1 MHRRDFVKLGSA
13 IAATTATQMNVYG
26 NEILPS
32 PNQDTSKTVDFI
44 HDGAP
49 LTPREYGELLMRLA
63 DEGKIKPDNY
73 SNGGVVEELENKFA
87 TLLGKESAIFVPT
100 GTLANHLAIRRL
112 AKNNRRVIIQE
123 QSHFYLDSGDCAQ
136 TLSGLNMI
144 PVGDNATEF
153 SLQEVIDIVEKS
165 KKGRVETNVGVIAIE
180 TPVRRQ
186 NDKMF
191 KYENIKAISD
201 YAKANGIKTHVDG
214 ARLFVQCAHTNVDP
228 TKYGEMF
235 DTTFISTWKCFGAA
249 AGAVI
254 CASKEF
260 TTNMYHE
267 RRMFGSGVPASW
279 PYAAVTLHFAD
290 GFIDGYKSAWKKA
303 ETFFSEI
310 EKNDKMKITQFD
322 GGSHIVRLD
331 IKNTN
336 LTKFAASLAKK
347 NVKIA
352 APIDDK
358 GFLLRVNPTLNRT
371 TPQNLAGMFIE
382 SLKDS
387 AV

>member
-1 MHRRDFVKLGSA
+1 
-13 IAATTATQMNVYG
+13 
-26 NEILPS
+26 
-32 PNQDTSKTVDFI
+32 
-44 HDGAP
+44 
-49 LTPREYGELLMRLA
+49 
-63 DEGKIKPDNY
+63 
-73 SNGGVVEELENKFA
+73 
-87 TLLGKESAIFVPT
+87 
-100 GTLANHLAIRRL
+100 ANHLAIRRL

-249 AGAVI
+249 
-254 CASKEF
+254 
-260 TTNMYHE
+260 
-267 RRMFGSGVPASW
+267 
-279 PYAAVTLHFAD
+279 
-290 GFIDGYKSAWKKA
+290 
-303 ETFFSEI
+303 
-310 EKNDKMKITQFD
+310 
-322 GGSHIVRLD
+322 
-331 IKNTN
+331 
-336 LTKFAASLAKK
+336 
-347 NVKIA
+347 
-352 APIDDK
+352 
-358 GFLLRVNPTLNRT
+358 
-371 TPQNLAGMFIE
+371 
-382 SLKDS
+382 
-387 AV
+387 